1 MIQPR
6 FVIGHNLALAADS
19 LKPAAEEPVRG
30 APQAC
35 RERGELLRQRL
46 FFRPPESGLTNRRWS
61 A

>member
-1 MIQPR
+1 MDRKGLRPFR
-6 FVIGHNLALAADS
+6 PVS
-19 LKPAAEEPVRG
+19 LNVRGTPAAH
-30 APQAC
+30 